1 MIQRTVPQWNKPEN
15 LHIYI
20 VKVIGQ
26 EVYWRYDGTLTTNKS
41 KAYNM
46 EYSTAEKVI
55 NELNRIHTLREG
67 SITIQCLSML
77 NKISVLKG
85 ILSPQMT

>member
-1 MIQRTVPQWNKPEN
+1 MRGDNVMSIQRTTPQWNKPEN
-15 LHIYI
+15 PHIYI

-26 EVYWRYDGTLTTNKS
+26 EVYWRYDGTPTTDKS

-55 NELNRIHTLREG
+55 NELNRIHTLRED
-67 SITIQCLSML
+67 SRRFE
-77 NKISVLKG
+77 
-85 ILSPQMT
+85 MTYR